1 MHNER
6 MSRLRASEK
15 PPTGAVAV
23 AYLRVSSQGQA
34 VEHRHGFERQEVAC
48 RAWAKEHR
56 RPLTAVYRD
65 AHTGTEA
72 DRPEWERMILDM
84 SQAQPDQEVEST
96 KAPNVALI
104 QPAAVIVIES
114 LDRLARD
121 VIIQSVLIK
130 RCIDAGILL
139 FAANTGENV
148 CDAFLTDPTR
158 KALLQIQG
166 VFNQLEKDRLV
177 IKLRKAREARRKK
190 TGRCEGRKRY
200 GEHQAHAERESAVVA
215 LVRQLRRKPIGG
227 ERLSVAAIAAELNAR
242 AVTDAALRPRTAA
255 RWHPTQVARILAR
268 T

>member
-1 MHNER
+1 
-6 MSRLRASEK
+6 MSRKRASEK
-15 PPTGAVAV
+15 PPANAVAV
-23 AYLRVSSQGQA
+23 AYLRVSSQAQA
-34 VEHRHGFERQEVAC
+34 LEHRHGFERQEAAC
-48 RAWAKEHR
+48 RAWGKEHR
-56 RPLTAVYRD
+56 RPITAIYRD

-72 DRPEWERMILDM
+72 DRPEWERMILDI
-84 SQAQPDQEVEST
+84 SQAQEGGQKVENT
-96 KAPNVALI
+96 KVPTAAPI
-104 QPAAVIVIES
+104 QPAIVIIIES

-190 TGRCEGRKRY
+190 MGRCEGRKRY
-200 GEHQAHAERESAVVA
+200 GEHQAHAERESAVVE

-227 ERLSVAAIAAELNAR
+227 ERLSFAAITAALNKR
-242 AVTDAALRPRTAA
+242 AAQEPELRPRTAA
-255 RWHPTQVARILAR
+255 TWHLTQVKRILAR
-268 T
+268 V